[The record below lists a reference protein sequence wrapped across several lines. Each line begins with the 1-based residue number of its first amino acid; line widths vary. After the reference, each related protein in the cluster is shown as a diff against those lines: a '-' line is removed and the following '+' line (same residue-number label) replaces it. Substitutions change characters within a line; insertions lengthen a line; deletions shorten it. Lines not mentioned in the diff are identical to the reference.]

1 MVMRSVQSILTPRR
15 RGALVTEVV
24 IAMGILTFAM
34 LPLAFSI
41 VREQKL
47 TRAYFNRAIVMEII
61 DGEMEAL
68 MAGEWRAFMP
78 GAQAYPVRAEA
89 AKSLPPGKFTLTL
102 NGDRVRLEWLP
113 EKKSKGGPVVRQG
126 RVMSPTS
133 GTAGGLN
140 K

>member
-1 MVMRSVQSILTPRR
+1 MIRSVKSLLRRRR
-15 RGALVTEVV
+15 RGALITEVV
-24 IAMGILTFAM
+24 IAMGLLTFAM

-47 TRAYFNRAIVMEII
+47 TRAYFNGAIVMEII

-78 GAQAYPVRAEA
+78 GAQTYPVRAEA
-89 AKSLPPGKFTLTL
+89 ARSLPPGKFVLTL
-102 NGDRVRLEWLP
+102 ASDRVRLEWLP
-113 EKKSKGGPVVRQG
+113 EKTGKGGKVVREG
-126 RVMSPTS
+126 KVKPEGM
-133 GTAGGLN
+133 N

>member
-1 MVMRSVQSILTPRR
+1 MVIRSLKSSQGPRR

-24 IAMGILTFAM
+24 VAMGILTFAM

-78 GAQAYPVRAEA
+78 GAQTYPVRAEA
-89 AKSLPPGKFTLTL
+89 AKSLPAGKFVLTL
-102 NGDRVRLEWLP
+102 DNERVRLEWLP
-113 EKKSKGGPVVRQG
+113 EKSGRGGPVVREG
-126 RVMSPTS
+126 RAKPE
-133 GTAGGLN
+133 G
-140 K
+140 

>member
-1 MVMRSVQSILTPRR
+1 MVIHSVKSMLSRRR
-15 RGALVTEVV
+15 RGALITEVV
-24 IAMGILTFAM
+24 IAMGLFTFAM

-68 MAGEWRAFMP
+68 MAGEWRVFTP
-78 GAQAYPVRAEA
+78 GAQTYPVRAEA
-89 AKSLPPGKFTLTL
+89 AKSLPPGKFVLTL
-102 NGDRVRLEWLP
+102 DSDRVRLEWLP
-113 EKKSKGGPVVRQG
+113 AKSGKGGPVVREG
-126 RVMSPTS
+126 RVKPEGM
-133 GTAGGLN
+133 N

>member
-1 MVMRSVQSILTPRR
+1 MVIRSVKSILRRRR
-15 RGALVTEVV
+15 RGALMTEAV
-24 IAMGILTFAM
+24 IAMGILTFAV

-78 GAQAYPVRAEA
+78 GAQTYPVRAEA
-89 AKSLPPGKFTLTL
+89 AKSLPAGKFVLTL
-102 NGDRVRLEWLP
+102 DDERVRLEWLP
-113 EKKSKGGPVVRQG
+113 EKSGRGGPVVREG
-126 RVMSPTS
+126 RAKPE
-133 GTAGGLN
+133 G
-140 K
+140 

>member
-1 MVMRSVQSILTPRR
+1 MVIRSAKSIVRRRR
-15 RGALVTEVV
+15 RGALITEVV
-24 IAMGILTFAM
+24 VAMGLLTFAM

-78 GAQAYPVRAEA
+78 GAQTYPVRAEA
-89 AKSLPPGKFTLTL
+89 AKVLPPGKFLLTL
-102 NGDRVRLEWLP
+102 DSDRVRLEWLP
-113 EKKSKGGPVVRQG
+113 EKSGRGGPVVREG
-126 RVMSPTS
+126 RAKPE
-133 GTAGGLN
+133 
-140 K
+140 

>member
-1 MVMRSVQSILTPRR
+1 MIRSFKSILTRRR
-15 RGALVTEVV
+15 RGALITEVV
-24 IAMGILTFAM
+24 VAMGLLTFAM

-78 GAQAYPVRAEA
+78 GAQTYPVRAEA
-89 AKSLPPGKFTLTL
+89 AKVLPPGKFLLTL
-102 NGDRVRLEWLP
+102 DSDRVRLEWSP
-113 EKKSKGGPVVRQG
+113 EKSGKGGKVVREG
-126 RVMSPTS
+126 RVKPE
-133 GTAGGLN
+133 G
-140 K
+140 